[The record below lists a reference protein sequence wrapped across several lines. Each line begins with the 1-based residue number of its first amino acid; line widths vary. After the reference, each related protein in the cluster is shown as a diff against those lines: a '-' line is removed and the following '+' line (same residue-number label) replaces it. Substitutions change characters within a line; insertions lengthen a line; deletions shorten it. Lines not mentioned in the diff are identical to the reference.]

1 MLSGLIFSVGSRL
14 SHAASSCGD
23 TMVVNTFKVSLL
35 WRFLLV
41 SCLPMFIVSMFSL
54 SFIIDSTRDQLDRQL
69 VQQAEN
75 IRTAIQFIIDK
86 PESTLRHM
94 TTGLSSYDFRGDSGL
109 NNRLQSVVNRSEI
122 IEAIFILNHQDVV
135 LHAGLPNALETQ
147 RQTFIGYDLSEN
159 DEVKRSKAQ
168 RSIYWSSV
176 VSSIVTGEPAVV
188 LCQPFHQ
195 YLLFAYLNLN
205 RLTALTSHLPTDS
218 TAGIAVIGRN
228 GRVLFSS
235 GEPQASQH
243 GDLSTLVPVQRGLQ
257 GIEGHYNYLWNGDVH
272 IGNVLIIP
280 ETGWLVLVSQPKYLA
295 YAEIS
300 YLQNLF
306 LFGGVSCVVLSLLV
320 AFAVARRLSQPM
332 TQLETCVKEMARGEW
347 DASVEVSGF
356 AEAKALAQHVRAM
369 GRAIQERETEL
380 SRERDRFQ
388 ALFDNVNDAVFMCS
402 VDEEQRVGNFVEV
415 NGVASDLLGYS
426 RAEFLQMTPMDIDT
440 TIDSLSLR
448 DHIGSI
454 SMESDQPI
462 PGLIETTMVTKQG
475 RKMPFEINLQPLRL
489 DDQQMLV
496 CVARNITDRKQAQ
509 RALNALVTSTVG
521 STGKSCFEKI
531 LRELCLY
538 FEMDG
543 ALIGIPNDGDHVE
556 CLSML
561 FLGHYR
567 DDYSYPLVGSP
578 CEKVLR
584 NEVCFYPS
592 GVRELFP
599 QDVDFKQMGIESY
612 FGVPLVNSEQKVVGV
627 LNGFSRQRMHLP
639 PDAREILSI
648 VAARAATELERLKA
662 DEALAEHRKQ
672 LSYLAFHDPL
682 TQLPNRL
689 RFTEVLEAA
698 VGDAEGHG
706 RYLSLLFIDL
716 DRFKNIND
724 SLGHSIGDK
733 LLQAVARRT
742 GSLIDS
748 ADVLARLGGDEF
760 AILLFNC
767 VTPVVG
773 ADTAQRVIDALSQPF
788 QIDDYSLHVSASIG
802 ITVAPVDAR
811 EPDELIKCADIAMF
825 KAKDAGR
832 NTYKFYERSMNL
844 KTHELL
850 LLENDLRHALSRDQ
864 LELYYQPQLDLQS
877 NCIVGFEALLRWN
890 HPERGLVSPLE
901 FIPLAE
907 ETGLIVS
914 MGEWIL
920 RSACRQ
926 IRTWN
931 EEHGRQLR
939 VAVNIS
945 ARQFH
950 HYDLVHCVEKV
961 LEQTGVPTEW
971 LELEI
976 TESLLMYDI
985 QSSIETMMRLKKL
998 GVRLAIDDFGTGY
1011 SSLSYLKKFPICSL
1025 KIDKSFVDD
1034 LLTDASD
1041 AAIAESTLA
1050 LASKMDLM
1058 VVAEGI
1064 EQQEQLD
1071 YLQQRGCQFGQGYL
1085 ISRPLPVAQ
1094 CTQFCRERFTED
1106 CARQSPQSDS

>member
-1 MLSGLIFSVGSRL
+1 
-14 SHAASSCGD
+14 
-23 TMVVNTFKVSLL
+23 MVVHTFKVSLL

-41 SCLPMFIVSMFSL
+41 SCLPMLVVGLFSL
-54 SFIIDSTRDQLDRQL
+54 SFIVNKTRDQLDHQL
-69 VQQAEN
+69 VQQAKS

-94 TTGLSSYDFRGDSGL
+94 TTGLSTYDFRRDAGL
-109 NNRLQSVVNRSEI
+109 NARLQSVVNRSEE
-122 IEAIFILNHQDVV
+122 IEAIFILDHQDIV
-135 LHAGLPNALETQ
+135 LYAGLPHALETQ
-147 RQTFIGYDLSEN
+147 RQPFVGYDLSEN
-159 DEVKRSKAQ
+159 DEVKQGKAQ
-168 RSIYWSSV
+168 RSGYWSSV
-176 VSSIVTGEPAVV
+176 VSSIVTGEPAVA

-195 YLLFAYLNLN
+195 YLLFAYLNLK
-205 RLTALTSHLPTDS
+205 RLTALTSHLPADATS
-218 TAGIAVIGRN
+218 EIAVIGRN
-228 GRVLFSS
+228 GRVLFRS
-235 GEPQASQH
+235 GDPPGSEHS
-243 GDLSTLVPVQRGLQ
+243 DLSGLVPVQKGLQ
-257 GIEGHYNYLWNGDVH
+257 GVEGRYHYVWNGEVH

-280 ETGWLVLVSQPKYLA
+280 ETGWLVLVSQPKRQA
-295 YAEIS
+295 YAEIR

-332 TQLETCVKEMARGEW
+332 LQLEASVQKIAQGQW
-347 DASVEVSGF
+347 DAPVEISGF
-356 AEAKALAQHVRAM
+356 AEATALAQHVRDMA
-369 GRAIQERETEL
+369 RAIEERENQL

-388 ALFDNVNDAVFMCS
+388 ALFDNVNDAVFMS
-402 VDEEQRVGNFVEV
+402 TIDNEQKLGPFVEV
-415 NGVASDLLGYS
+415 NSVACDLLGYS
-426 RAEFLQMTPMDIDT
+426 RSELLKMTPMDIDT
-440 TIDSLSLR
+440 GIDSLFLR
-448 DHIGSI
+448 DHVGYM
-454 SMESDQPI
+454 SMESNLPMQD
-462 PGLIETTMVTKQG
+462 LVETTLVTKQG
-475 RKMPFEINLQPLRL
+475 RKLPFELNLQQLRL
-489 DDQQMLV
+489 DDQPMVV
-496 CVARNITDRKQAQ
+496 CVARNISDRKQAQ

-521 STGKSCFEKI
+521 STGKACFEKI

-538 FEMDG
+538 FEVDG
-543 ALIGIPNDGDHVE
+543 ALIGVVNEGGHVE

-561 FLGHYR
+561 FQGRYR
-567 DDYSYPLVGSP
+567 DDYSYPLFGSP
-578 CEKVLR
+578 CEKVFR

-592 GVRELFP
+592 GVRDLFP
-599 QDVDFKQMGIESY
+599 NDVDFKQMGVDSY
-612 FGVPLVNSEQKVVGV
+612 FGIPLVNSEQKVVGV

-639 PDAREILSI
+639 ADAREILSI
-648 VAARAATELERLKA
+648 VAARAASELERLKA
-662 DEALAEHRKQ
+662 DEALAENRKQ
-672 LSYLAFHDPL
+672 LSHLAFHDPL

-742 GSLIDS
+742 GSLIS
-748 ADVLARLGGDEF
+748 SEDVLARLGGDEF

-802 ITVAPVDAR
+802 ITVAPVDAQD
-811 EPDELIKCADIAMF
+811 PDELIKCADIAMF

-850 LLENDLRHALSRDQ
+850 LLENDLRHALGREQ
-864 LELYYQPQLDLQS
+864 LELYYQPQLDLQN

-926 IRTWN
+926 IRVWN

-961 LEQTGVPTEW
+961 LEQTGVPTGW

-985 QSSIETMMRLKKL
+985 QSSIETMMRLQKL

-1011 SSLSYLKKFPICSL
+1011 SSLSYLKKFPISSL

-1071 YLQQRGCQFGQGYL
+1071 YLQQRGCQFGQGYF
-1085 ISRPLPVAQ
+1085 ISRPLTVEQ
-1094 CTQFCRERFTED
+1094 CSEFCRECFTAD
-1106 CARQSPQSDS
+1106 CTSPSPS

>member
-1 MLSGLIFSVGSRL
+1 
-14 SHAASSCGD
+14 
-23 TMVVNTFKVSLL
+23 MVVKSFKVSLL

-41 SCLPMFIVSMFSL
+41 SCLPMLVVGLLTL
-54 SFIIDSTRDQLDRQL
+54 SFIVNSTRKQLDRQL
-69 VQQAEN
+69 VQHADS

-86 PESTLRHM
+86 PQSTLRHM
-94 TTGLSSYDFRGDSGL
+94 STGLASHDFLHDDGL
-109 NNRLQSVVNRSEI
+109 ADRLQSVVNRSDI
-122 IEAIFILNHQDVV
+122 IEAIFILDQNDVV
-135 LHAGLPNALETQ
+135 VRAGLPHALEAQ
-147 RQTFIGYDLSEN
+147 RNTFMGYNLADNE
-159 DEVKRSKAQ
+159 DVKHSKSQ

-176 VSSIVTGEPAVV
+176 VPSLVTGEPAVA
-188 LCQPFHQ
+188 LCLPFQQ
-195 YLLFAYLNLN
+195 YLLLAYLNLN

-218 TAGIAVIGRN
+218 DTLIAVIGRN
-228 GRVLFSS
+228 GRLLFHS
-235 GEPQASQH
+235 GPSQKMFYD
-243 GDLSTLVPVQRGLQ
+243 DLSVIEPVKQGLQ
-257 GIEGHYNYLWNGDVH
+257 GIEGRYLYMWNDDVQ

-280 ETGWLVLVSQPKYLA
+280 ETGWLVMVSQPKQVA

-300 YLQNLF
+300 YLQSLF
-306 LFGGVSCVVLSLLV
+306 LLGGCSCVVLSLLV
-320 AFAVARRLSQPM
+320 AFAMARRFSRPM
-332 TQLETCVKEMARGEW
+332 IQLEECVQRIARGELNVP
-347 DASVEVSGF
+347 VEISGF
-356 AEAKALAQHVRAM
+356 AEARSLAEDVKAM
-369 GRAIQERETEL
+369 GQAIQEREVAL
-380 SRERDRFQ
+380 LRERDRFQ
-388 ALFDNVNDAVFMCS
+388 ALFDNVNDAVFMCGL
-402 VDEEQRVGNFVEV
+402 DEHLHAGHFVEV
-415 NGVASDLLGYS
+415 NGVACDVLGYS
-426 RAEFLQMTPMDIDT
+426 RDELLTMTPEDLDTDSDNPFIGDHVGFTTMDP
-440 TIDSLSLR
+440 S
-448 DHIGSI
+448 
-454 SMESDQPI
+454 QPV
-462 PGLIETTMVTKQG
+462 PGLVEATLVTKQG
-475 RKMPFEINLQPLRL
+475 RKLPFELNLQRL
-489 DDQQMLV
+489 QLDAQQMLV
-496 CVARNITDRKQAQ
+496 CVARNIADRKQAQ

-521 STGKSCFEKI
+521 STGMACFEKI

-538 FEMDG
+538 FEVDG
-543 ALIGIPNDGDHVE
+543 GLIGVLNDRGRVD

-561 FLGHYR
+561 FLGNYR
-567 DDYSYPLVGSP
+567 DDYSYPLIGSP
-578 CEKVLR
+578 CEKVFR

-592 GVRELFP
+592 GVRELFSD
-599 QDVDFKQMGIESY
+599 DVDFKQMGVESY
-612 FGVPLVNSEQKVVGV
+612 FGIPLLNSEQKVVGV

-639 PDAREILSI
+639 PDAREVLSI
-648 VAARAATELERLKA
+648 VAARAATELERLQA
-662 DEALAEHRKQ
+662 DEALAEHRRQ
-672 LSYLAFHDPL
+672 LGYLAFHDPL

-689 RFTEVLEAA
+689 RFTEVLEKALSRTS
-698 VGDAEGHG
+698 GHG

-742 GSLIDS
+742 NALIGRDNM
-748 ADVLARLGGDEF
+748 LARLGGDEF
-760 AILLFNC
+760 AILLLNC

-773 ADTAQRVIDALSQPF
+773 ADTAQQVIDALSQPF

-802 ITVAPVDAR
+802 ITVAPVDAQD
-811 EPDELIKCADIAMF
+811 PDELIKCADIAMF

-850 LLENDLRHALSRDQ
+850 LLENDLRHALSRNQ
-864 LELYYQPQLDLQS
+864 LELYYQPQLNLQEGS
-877 NCIVGFEALLRWN
+877 IVGFEALLRWN

-926 IRTWN
+926 IRQWN
-931 EEHGRQLR
+931 DDFGCQLR

-950 HYDLVHCVEKV
+950 HYDLVDCVKKV
-961 LEQTGVPTEW
+961 LDQTGVPTQW

-985 QSSIETMMRLKKL
+985 QSSIETMMRLKEL

-1011 SSLSYLKKFPICSL
+1011 SSLSYLKQFPIASL

-1050 LASKMDLM
+1050 LASKMDLS

-1064 EQQEQLD
+1064 ECQGQLD
-1071 YLQQRGCQFGQGYL
+1071 YLKERGCQFGQGYL
-1085 ISRPLPVAQ
+1085 ISRPLNVAQ
-1094 CTQFCRERFTED
+1094 CEQFCRQRFADGSSLT
-1106 CARQSPQSDS
+1106 